1 MLSIIGNG
9 YNRDCEGV
17 TRRELLRIGAL
28 GMSGLTLP
36 GLLAAKANAAYE
48 GSFIKDKA
56 IVLLFLQGGPTHI
69 ETFDPKM
76 MAPSEYRAMFGEVK
90 TNSPGVTFG
99 KHFPQLAGL
108 ADKLAIVR
116 SFRHGVGSHRTASE
130 LVAAGGNPTQAT
142 MGTIY
147 SRLAGGSN
155 RVTGIPNNVVLTPP
169 AAGEKYKGLGTQT
182 ERVTGIGSLPAT
194 YKAFDPSS
202 GGELIENMKLRL
214 AEDRLDD
221 RRELLTQLD
230 GIRREADATGVVSGA
245 DRFQQQAFD
254 VIVGGISK
262 AFDLS
267 NEDPRLVERYDTGAF
282 EIPAWLKKKKKKS
295 NVPAQSP
302 IGLGKQL
309 ILARWLVEAGCGF
322 VTVTSA
328 GWDMHGNAFG
338 VNDGMPL
345 LGPSVDKAVSAF
357 IGDLEARG
365 LSDKVLLVITGEFGR
380 TPRINKKG
388 RRDHWGNLCT
398 LAFSG
403 GGLPMGQVIG
413 DSDRTASR
421 PSTEP
426 ITVQNLLGTIMHSVF
441 DVGQLRLETSVP
453 SEIARTLTGSQPIS
467 QLVG

>member
-1 MLSIIGNG
+1 MLSIVGNG

-28 GMSGLTLP
+28 GLGGLTLP
-36 GLLAAKANAAYE
+36 GLLAAQAQAS
-48 GSFIKDKA
+48 GSFVKDKA

-76 MAPSEYRAMFGEVK
+76 TAPVEYRAMFGEVK
-90 TNSPGVTFG
+90 TSLPGVTFG

-108 ADKLAIVR
+108 ANKLAIVR

-130 LVAAGGNPTQAT
+130 MVASGGNPTKAT
-142 MGTIY
+142 LGTIY
-147 SRLAGGSN
+147 SRVAGSSHPA
-155 RVTGIPNNVVLTPP
+155 TGVPNNVVLTPP
-169 AAGEKYKGLGTQT
+169 AAGKQYKGLGAQT
-182 ERVTGIGSLPAT
+182 ERVTGIGSLPAA

-221 RRELLTQLD
+221 RRELLTRLD
-230 GIRREADATGVVSGA
+230 GIRREVDAAGVVNGA

-254 VIVGGISK
+254 VIVGGISR

-267 NEDPRLVERYDTGAF
+267 DEDPRLVERYDTGAF
-282 EIPAWLKKKKKKS
+282 EIPGWLKKKKS

-302 IGLGKQL
+302 IGLGKQM
-309 ILARWLVEAGCGF
+309 ILARRLVEAGCGF

-345 LGPSVDKAVSAF
+345 LGPAVDKSVSAF
-357 IGDLEARG
+357 IEDLEARG

-388 RRDHWGNLCT
+388 GRDHWGNLCT

-413 DSDRTASR
+413 DSDRTAGR

-426 ITVQNLLGTIMHSVF
+426 ISVQNLLGTIMHTVF

-453 SEIARTLTGSQPIS
+453 GEIARTLTSSQPIA